1 MRKKFIKNIME
12 NWKILI
18 KDVENLIVNKKKIS
32 ETQTMVSLVLKILKI

>member
-1 MRKKFIKNIME
+1 ME

-18 KDVENLIVNKKKIS
+18 KNVENLIENEKKIS

>member
-1 MRKKFIKNIME
+1 ME